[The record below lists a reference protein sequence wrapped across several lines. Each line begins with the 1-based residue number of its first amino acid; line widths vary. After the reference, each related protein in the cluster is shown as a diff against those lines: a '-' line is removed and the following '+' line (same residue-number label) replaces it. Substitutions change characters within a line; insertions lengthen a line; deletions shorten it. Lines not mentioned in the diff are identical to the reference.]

1 MLASAPQRLPA
12 VFQSSLQDFLQAL
25 SGAQIGAGLFGSTSD
40 LQNPVAPR
48 NSLTCRQVLGVGSL
62 RITSFLDWSSNLV
75 PSLKTNPKYLT
86 SSLQICAF
94 FLGTRYPAS
103 ASNWRSARVPSQ
115 HSSQVSAASNR
126 SSTYCR
132 SQHPYLSGWKGSRS
146 EAKASPKMV
155 GAFLNPCGRR
165 VQVSCCLLP
174 PMGSSHSKAKMGC
187 DAGARRIQK
196 KASLRSKQV

>member
-1 MLASAPQRLPA
+1 M
-12 VFQSSLQDFLQAL
+12 
-25 SGAQIGAGLFGSTSD
+25 
-40 LQNPVAPR
+40 APR
-48 NSLTCRQVLGVGSL
+48 TSLTCRRVLGVGGH

-75 PSLKTNPKYLT
+75 LPLKTNPKYLT

-94 FLGTRYPAS
+94 FLDTRDPAS
-103 ASNWRSARVPSQ
+103 ASQWRSAGVPSQ

-132 SQHPYLSGWKGSRS
+132 SQHPHLSGWKGSRS

-155 GAFLNPCGRR
+155 GVFLNPCERC

-174 PMGSSHSKAKMGC
+174 PIGFSHSKAKMGC
-187 DAGARRIQK
+187 DAGARRIRK
-196 KASLRSKQV
+196 KDLRGPSKYRSLS